1 MSCLTGITQ
10 AITNL
15 CADVP
20 AAGLEVKAWIIN
32 RADVTW
38 TVDGSNI
45 VLLTAATM
53 AGVTVAYPVTAVKK
67 EANAGFDAVIADD
80 MPDQFIHNYSF
91 QHFARD
97 AASILAL
104 DSIDDIVLVVE
115 LKGPKTTGVFQ
126 VFGFESGL
134 HLVTMAYRTN
144 DNNGKPT
151 YEFAT
156 REGEVEKYSRR
167 VFWDTEY
174 DTTLAALVAL
184 ET

>member
-1 MSCLTGITQ
+1 MSCLTGIT
-10 AITNL
+10 ADITNS
-15 CADVP
+15 CTIVP
-20 AAGLEVKAWIIN
+20 AAGLEIKAWIIN

-38 TVDGSNI
+38 TIDGSNI

-53 AGVTVAYPVTAVKK
+53 EGITVAYPVTAVKK
-67 EANAGFDAVIADD
+67 EGNAGFDAIIDD
-80 MPDQFIHNYSF
+80 GMPDLYSHNFSF
-91 QHFARD
+91 QPYARD

-104 DSIDDIVLVVE
+104 DSMDDIVIVVE

-126 VFGFESGL
+126 VFGFETGL

-156 REGEVEKYSRR
+156 REGEGEKYSRR
-167 VFWDTEY
+167 VFWDTDF
-174 DTTLAALVAL
+174 DTTLAALVTL

>member
-10 AITNL
+10 DITNL
-15 CADVP
+15 CAKVP
-20 AAGLEVKAWIIN
+20 ATGLEIKAWIIN
-32 RADVTW
+32 RVDVTW
-38 TVDGSNI
+38 TIDGGNI

-53 AGVTVAYPVTAVKK
+53 EGATVAYPVTAVKK
-67 EANAGFDAVIADD
+67 EGNAGFDAIIADNL
-80 MPDQFIHNYSF
+80 PDLFTHNFSF
-91 QHFARD
+91 QPYGRDSVSIFAM
-97 AASILAL
+97 

-126 VFGFESGL
+126 IFGFETGL
-134 HLVTMAYRTN
+134 HLVTMSYRAN
-144 DNNGKPT
+144 DNNGIPT

-156 REGEVEKYSRR
+156 REGEGEKYSRR
-167 VFWDTEY
+167 IFWDTDF